1 MNKANSKK
9 HQIINWLRQHEHL
22 MMPHQQIRF
31 VKWVNHFELTN
42 EFLQAN
48 FDRLTLK
55 IKKIK
60 SNQKPVQKPVEVKII
75 LPTPKQETVVT
86 YKKRRHID
94 TNT

>member
-9 HQIINWLRQHEHL
+9 HQLIKWLKQHEHL
-22 MMPHQQIRF
+22 MQPHQQTRF
-31 VKWVNHFELTN
+31 VKWVTHFELTN

-48 FDRLTLK
+48 FDRLKLK
-55 IKKIK
+55 IEKF
-60 SNQKPVQKPVEVKII
+60 KPIQKPVEVKIV

-94 TNT
+94 TKT